1 MVARDAIGIVVILA
15 VLMISVLVY
24 APIEDQ
30 ARQQVQALN
39 DSQASSTFSSIAN
52 SGWGALQ
59 MYSIV
64 PYIVVAVVILG
75 MLIGLAV
82 RT

>member
-1 MVARDAIGIVVILA
+1 MVARDAIGVVVILA
-15 VLMISVLVY
+15 VLMIAVLVF
-24 APIEDQ
+24 APLEDN
-30 ARQQVQALN
+30 ANKQVQNLN
-39 DSQASSTFSSIAN
+39 DSQATSTFNTIAQ

-64 PYIVVAVVILG
+64 PYIVVAVVILSL
-75 MLIGLAV
+75 LIGLAV